1 MTTRDVETADLVV
14 LGGGSGGYACA
25 LRAAQLGLSVILVEA
40 GKLGGTCLHN
50 GCIPTKALLHAAE
63 VADTIRHAADFGIEA
78 TLGGVDLSAMHGYK
92 QQVVD
97 GLHRGL
103 EGLIAS
109 RKIRVLG
116 GRGRLLGGTTVEVD
130 LGAGG
135 SVRCRGEALVLATGS
150 QSRTLPGVEIG
161 GPILTSDGALEL
173 ESLPA
178 TAIVL
183 GGGVIGCEFASLWA
197 SLGVEV
203 TIVEAA
209 PRVLPTEDEWS
220 SAQLARAFRAR
231 GITLRT
237 GTPLSGATA
246 TDEGVTVDLG
256 GETVTADLMLV
267 AVGRGPRTSD
277 LGLQDAGIETDRGFV
292 VVDQWLQTAVPGVFA
307 VGDVVAGPQLAHR
320 GFANGIFVADQLAGV
335 DCAPGDDYGIPR
347 VTYSNPEVASVG
359 LSEAQAAEKY
369 GDISTSVYDLG
380 GNGKSRIL
388 RTAGGVKLVRS
399 GSDGPVVGIH
409 LVGARVGEMI
419 GEAQLIYNWEAT
431 ADDVA
436 GMMHPHPTQSEALG
450 EAHLAL
456 AGRALHAHA

>member
-1 MTTRDVETADLVV
+1 MVARDVETADLVI

-40 GKLGGTCLHN
+40 DKLGGTCLHN

-63 VADTIRHAADFGIEA
+63 VADSIRNAADFGIAA
-78 TLGGVDLSAMHGYK
+78 TLDGIDLAAMNRYK

-97 GLHRGL
+97 GLHGGL

-109 RKIRVLG
+109 RRIRVVR

-130 LGAGG
+130 LGAEGG
-135 SVRCRGEALVLATGS
+135 VRCRGEALVVATGS
-150 QSRTLPGVEIG
+150 ESRTLPGVEIG
-161 GPILTSDGALEL
+161 GPIVTSDGALRM

-197 SLGVEV
+197 SLGVQV

-209 PRVLPTEDEWS
+209 PRVLPAEDEWS
-220 SAQLARAFRAR
+220 SAQLRRAFRKR

-237 GTPLSGATA
+237 GTPLSGAAA
-246 TDEGVTVDLG
+246 TDDGVTVDLG
-256 GETVTADLMLV
+256 DETITADLLLV
-267 AVGRGPRTSD
+267 AVGRGPRTTD
-277 LGLQDAGIETDRGFV
+277 LGLEGAGIETDRGFI
-292 VVDQWLQTAVPGVFA
+292 VVDDWLQTSVPGVFA

-335 DCAPGDDYGIPR
+335 DCAPADEYGIPR
-347 VTYSNPEVASVG
+347 VTYSDPEVASVG
-359 LSEAQAAEKY
+359 LTEAQAAEKY
-369 GDISTSVYDLG
+369 GEISTAVYDLG

-409 LVGARVGEMI
+409 LVGARVGELI

-436 GMMHPHPTQSEALG
+436 GMVHPHPTQSEALA

-456 AGRALHAHA
+456 AGRALHAHD